1 MKALTCGCAVGAFAP
16 SGIRMGHVGAWAPKR
31 SQNSPPGAP
40 VGWADT
46 GVVNRTGWVAAGREA
61 APGWHQVGMNT
72 TPSPQ
77 PTLLL
82 NLNEVAT
89 QLRWTRR
96 TVEKQIA
103 QRRLRAVHLGRS
115 VRVERTEL
123 DRFIASMRDADGG

>member
-1 MKALTCGCAVGAFAP
+1 
-16 SGIRMGHVGAWAPKR
+16 
-31 SQNSPPGAP
+31 
-40 VGWADT
+40 
-46 GVVNRTGWVAAGREA
+46 
-61 APGWHQVGMNT
+61 MNT

-96 TVEKQIA
+96 TVERRIA
-103 QRRLRAVHLGRS
+103 ERRLRAVHLGRS

-123 DRFIASMRDADGG
+123 HRFIASMRDTDAG

>member
-1 MKALTCGCAVGAFAP
+1 
-16 SGIRMGHVGAWAPKR
+16 
-31 SQNSPPGAP
+31 
-40 VGWADT
+40 
-46 GVVNRTGWVAAGREA
+46 
-61 APGWHQVGMNT
+61 MNT

-77 PTLLL
+77 HTLLL

-123 DRFIASMRDADGG
+123 DRFVASMRDADGG

>member
-1 MKALTCGCAVGAFAP
+1 
-16 SGIRMGHVGAWAPKR
+16 
-31 SQNSPPGAP
+31 
-40 VGWADT
+40 
-46 GVVNRTGWVAAGREA
+46 
-61 APGWHQVGMNT
+61 MNT

-96 TVEKQIA
+96 SVEKLIA

-123 DRFIASMRDADGG
+123 DRFVASMRDADAG